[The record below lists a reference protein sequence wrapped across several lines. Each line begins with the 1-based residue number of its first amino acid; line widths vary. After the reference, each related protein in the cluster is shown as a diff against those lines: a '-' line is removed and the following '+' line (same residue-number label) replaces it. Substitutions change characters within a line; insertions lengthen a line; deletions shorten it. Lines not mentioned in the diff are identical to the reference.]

1 MKKPVISIILI
12 LAILVGSFG
21 LVSVSA
27 SKTDRLLGDTD
38 NDDEVTSIDVTLIQR
53 HLVNLITLG
62 ADSVSATDIDGSG
75 ELEITDATFIQRW
88 LADMTVPYA
97 ISEPINDYRIE
108 KKAAIDALK
117 DRLDQSR
124 EAFYVYKDA
133 GSAENHFP
141 LRTKMANSYGAA
153 DYVEMEEYWSENP
166 HSGAHCIRC
175 EGPSYTGSWVIWRF
189 MNGYM
194 TADGKGPYLNEG
206 TEPGQGFDLTGAD
219 ELRFFARGEKG
230 GEKIKFSIAG
240 YGRYGPDGMYTQ
252 VDYPDSC
259 GDIGAIVTLSDQWEE
274 YVIPLNDKEHD
285 LSCIAN
291 GFSFTL
297 YDTLNDGEDN
307 IAFYLDDIRYTGEHM
322 ARLTD
327 APFLI
332 RSYDTDKK
340 ELTNTAY
347 SYDNALAAMAFLSA
361 GEKEYAEEIL
371 DAFVYAVNHDR
382 YQNGRIRNSY
392 IAGDISG
399 FPGWNSGVRF
409 ATFWGNGGWAE
420 DAYQVGCNV
429 GNTSYVA
436 LAMMQYDRVC
446 GTNKY
451 TDTAETLMN
460 WVLDECTDGGLGF
473 TAGYD
478 GWPEKNDIKKHTYK
492 SLEHSIDASAAFKQ
506 LYAVT
511 GNEKYKNAADSAL
524 AFIRSMYNADTG
536 WFYTGTTTDGVTPNT
551 DVVVLDVQVWS
562 AMAMEE
568 LYEPYASALDLVDS
582 MKTEEGAYPFC
593 QENKNGGFWCE
604 GSAFTALMFRERGE
618 NDKFAETMNALCDVQ
633 LDSGLFPA
641 ATVDGLSTGIYLSD
655 GSPWEYYKD
664 PHITPTAW
672 FIMAVNGFDPYRF
685 E

>member
-1 MKKPVISIILI
+1 MKRQVVSFVLILVILI
-12 LAILVGSFG
+12 GSFD
-21 LVSVSA
+21 LFSVTA
-27 SKTDRLLGDTD
+27 AKTDRLLGDTD

-62 ADSVSATDIDGSG
+62 ADSVSASDIDGSG
-75 ELEITDATFIQRW
+75 ELEITDATYIQRW

-153 DYVEMEEYWSENP
+153 GYVEMEEYWSENP

-206 TEPGQGFDLTGAD
+206 TEPGQGFDLTDAD

-252 VDYPDSC
+252 VDYSDSC

-307 IAFYLDDIRYTGEHM
+307 IAFYLDDIRFTGEHM

-409 ATFWGNGGWAE
+409 ATFWGNGRWAE

-436 LAMMQYDRVC
+436 LAMMQYDHVC
-446 GTNKY
+446 GTNRY

-492 SLEHSIDASAAFKQ
+492 SLEHSIDAFAAFKQ

-511 GNEKYKNAADSAL
+511 GNEKYKNAADRAL

-562 AMAMEE
+562 AMAMGE

-582 MKTEEGAYPFC
+582 MKTAEGGYPFC

-618 NDKFAETMNALCDVQ
+618 NDKFAETMNTLCTVQ
-633 LDSGLFPA
+633 LDNGLFPA
-641 ATVDGLSTGIYLSD
+641 ATVDNLSTGIYLSD
-655 GSPWEYYKD
+655 GLPWEYSKD
-664 PHITPTAW
+664 PHIAPTAW